1 MIKREISKKTIQ
13 LASQYPVITITG
25 PRQSGKT
32 TLCRMLFK
40 EKEYV
45 SLEDIDERNFAM
57 QDPRGFLNR
66 FSDRAVIDEVQRA
79 PDLLSY
85 IQTVVDK
92 KQKEG
97 LFVLTGSQQFEL
109 LQNLSQSLAG
119 RTALIKLLPF
129 TFSEAYGSRKKPPSL
144 EKIIYTGFYPRIFD
158 KKLNPTEA
166 MSFYV
171 NTYVERDLR
180 MLINVKDLSKFE
192 VFLKLCAG
200 RTGQIL
206 NLSSI
211 GNDCGVNHGTI
222 KSWIAVLEASYII
235 KLLRPYYKNFNKRL
249 VKSPKLYFLDTGLAS
264 FLLDIQNETQLKTH
278 PLKGHLFET
287 FVISELLKTRFN
299 AGKTDNLY
307 YFRDNIGKEVD
318 VICNHG
324 YMVNQI
330 EIKSGQ
336 TINSDFFKGLNY
348 FSALNKDINQSYL
361 IYGGW
366 VENYTRGRVKIT
378 SWRDI
383 ANAVRHQEIESCETE
398 LRD

>member
-1 MIKREISKKTIQ
+1 MITREISKKTLQ
-13 LASQYPVITITG
+13 LAKQYPVVTITG

-40 EKEYV
+40 KKEYV

-66 FSDRAVIDEVQRA
+66 FPDGAVIDEVQRV

-85 IQTVVDK
+85 IQTIVDK
-92 KQKEG
+92 KRKEN
-97 LFVLTGSQQFEL
+97 FFILTGSQQFEL
-109 LQNLSQSLAG
+109 LETISQSLAG

-129 TFSEAYGSRKKPPSL
+129 TFCEAYGSRKRPPSL
-144 EKIIYTGFYPRIFD
+144 DKVIYTGFYPRIFD

-192 VFLKLCAG
+192 IFLRLCAG

-211 GNDCGVNHGTI
+211 GNDCGVNHATI
-222 KSWIAVLEASYII
+222 KSWIAVLEASYIV

-278 PLKGHLFET
+278 PLKGHLFES
-287 FVISELLKTRFN
+287 FVISELLKFRFN

-307 YFRDNIGKEVD
+307 YFRDNIGNEVD
-318 VICNHG
+318 LVCDDG
-324 YMVNQI
+324 YKTTQM

-336 TINSDFFKGLNY
+336 TISRDFFKGLNY
-348 FSALNKDINQSYL
+348 FSALNKDISHSYL
-361 IYGGW
+361 IYGG
-366 VENYTRGRVKIT
+366 VESYVREGVKIT
-378 SWRDI
+378 GWRDI
-383 ANAVRHQEIESCETE
+383 GTLKV
-398 LRD
+398 